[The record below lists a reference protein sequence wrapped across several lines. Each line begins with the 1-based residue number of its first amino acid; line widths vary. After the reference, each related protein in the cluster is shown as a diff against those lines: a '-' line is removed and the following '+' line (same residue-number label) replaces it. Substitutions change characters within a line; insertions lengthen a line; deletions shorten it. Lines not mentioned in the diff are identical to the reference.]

1 MKYFEL
7 SPIRITSGWTMKYN
21 NFTEYDPEQ
30 DGAQYCYELNE
41 DLILLENQ
49 NLIIDL
55 GWYPAMNLK
64 GCYIMYLVDKNREN
78 PFLVPLDR
86 FQTKSKK
93 EIISKLEYWM
103 SEGHYQKYIQIY
115 TKDNA

>member
-7 SPIRITSGWTMKYN
+7 SPIRITSGWTVKYN

-55 GWYPAMNLK
+55 
-64 GCYIMYLVDKNREN
+64 
-78 PFLVPLDR
+78 
-86 FQTKSKK
+86 
-93 EIISKLEYWM
+93 
-103 SEGHYQKYIQIY
+103 
-115 TKDNA
+115 

>member
-1 MKYFEL
+1 
-7 SPIRITSGWTMKYN
+7 
-21 NFTEYDPEQ
+21 
-30 DGAQYCYELNE
+30 
-41 DLILLENQ
+41 
-49 NLIIDL
+49 
-55 GWYPAMNLK
+55 
-64 GCYIMYLVDKNREN
+64 MYLVDKNREN

>member
-7 SPIRITSGWTMKYN
+7 SPIRITSGWTVKYN

-41 DLILLENQ
+41 
-49 NLIIDL
+49 
-55 GWYPAMNLK
+55 
-64 GCYIMYLVDKNREN
+64 DKNREN